1 MMIVKAACRLKVQQ
15 FTMALEDARV
25 PALFSH
31 SRTTRGKKE
40 RKKKKGTITI
50 WHCPGILFWASNLI
64 FNACTCLCQSFQTC

>member
-40 RKKKKGTITI
+40 RKKKRNHHHLALPRHIVLG
-50 WHCPGILFWASNLI
+50 
-64 FNACTCLCQSFQTC
+64 